1 MEMQR
6 WIRISFRIMILLLVA
21 AVIGFFTIRSKYYD
35 VIISLAQTR
44 VVNATSDL
52 INDGV
57 SRQIS
62 NGDISYEQI
71 VYFEKDVN
79 GRITALKTNIAQVNM
94 LKTETLDYVNETL
107 LDTDHFDI
115 GVPIGSMIFPE
126 LLSGKGPQVPVQIMS
141 IRNSDADFHSNFT
154 HAGIN
159 QTLHQ
164 LKMTVLVDVT
174 VLVLGRTIDFTV
186 TSDVVVAETVIVGQV
201 PNTFL
206 QAGG

>member
-1 MEMQR
+1 MQR

>member
-1 MEMQR
+1 MQR
-6 WIRISFRIMILLLVA
+6 WIRIGFRITVMLLV
-21 AVIGFFTIRSKYYD
+21 VGIIGFFSFRSKYND
-35 VIISLAQTR
+35 VILSLARTR
-44 VVNATSDL
+44 VTNATSDL

-57 SRQIS
+57 ARQIAA
-62 NGDISYEQI
+62 GQIAYENV
-71 VYFEKDVN
+71 VYFEKDVS
-79 GRITALKTNIAQVNM
+79 GHITALKTNIAQLNL

-126 LLSGKGPQVPVQIMS
+126 FLSGKGPQIPVQIVS
-141 IRNSDADFHSNFT
+141 IRNSDADFHSSFLE
-154 HAGIN
+154 AGIN

>member
-1 MEMQR
+1 MQR
-6 WIRISFRIMILLLVA
+6 WIRRAFWMFVLVLILAIIMFVA
-21 AVIGFFTIRSKYYD
+21 VRSKYYD

-57 SRQIS
+57 SRQIAA
-62 NGDISYEQI
+62 GQIAYENV
-71 VYFEKDVN
+71 VYFEKDVS
-79 GRITALKTNIAQVNM
+79 GRITALKTNISQINL

-126 LLSGKGPQVPVQIMS
+126 FLSGKGPQIPVEVVS
-141 IRNSDADFHSNFT
+141 IRNSDANFKSDFLE
-154 HAGIN
+154 AGIN

-164 LKMTVLVDVT
+164 LKMIVLVDVT

-186 TSDVVVAETVIVGQV
+186 ESEVVVAETVIVGQV

>member
-1 MEMQR
+1 M
-6 WIRISFRIMILLLVA
+6 LLV
-21 AVIGFFTIRSKYYD
+21 VGIIGFFSFRSKYND
-35 VIISLAQTR
+35 VILSLARTR
-44 VVNATSDL
+44 VTNATSDL

-57 SRQIS
+57 ARQIAA
-62 NGDISYEQI
+62 GQIAYENV
-71 VYFEKDVN
+71 VYFEKDVS
-79 GRITALKTNIAQVNM
+79 GHITALKTNIAQLNL

-126 LLSGKGPQVPVQIMS
+126 FLSGKGPQIPVQIVS
-141 IRNSDADFHSNFT
+141 IRNSDADFHSSFLE
-154 HAGIN
+154 AGIN

>member
-1 MEMQR
+1 MQR
-6 WIRISFRIMILLLVA
+6 GVRIGFRIMVILLV
-21 AVIGFFTIRSKYYD
+21 VGFVGFFSFRSKYND
-35 VIISLAQTR
+35 VILSLARTR
-44 VVNATSDL
+44 VTNATSDL

-57 SRQIS
+57 ARQIAA
-62 NGDISYEQI
+62 GQIAYENV
-71 VYFEKDVN
+71 VYFEKDVS
-79 GRITALKTNIAQVNM
+79 GHITALKTNIAQLNL

-107 LDTDHFDI
+107 LDTDQFDI

-126 LLSGKGPQVPVQIMS
+126 FLSGKGPQIPVQIMS
-141 IRNSDADFHSNFT
+141 IRNSDADFRSTFLE
-154 HAGIN
+154 AGIN

-174 VLVLGRTIDFTV
+174 VLVLGRTVDFTV

>member
-1 MEMQR
+1 MDMQR
-6 WIRISFRIMILLLVA
+6 WIRIGFRITVMLLV
-21 AVIGFFTIRSKYYD
+21 VGIIGFFSFRSKYND
-35 VIISLAQTR
+35 VILSLARTR
-44 VVNATSDL
+44 VTNATSDL

-57 SRQIS
+57 ARQIAA
-62 NGDISYEQI
+62 GQIAYENV
-71 VYFEKDVN
+71 VYFEKDVS
-79 GRITALKTNIAQVNM
+79 GHITALKTNIAQLNL

-126 LLSGKGPQVPVQIMS
+126 FLSGKGPQIPVQIVS
-141 IRNSDADFHSNFT
+141 IRNSDADFHSSFLE
-154 HAGIN
+154 AGIN

>member
-6 WIRISFRIMILLLVA
+6 WIRMSFRIMILLLVA

>member
-1 MEMQR
+1 MDMQR
-6 WIRISFRIMILLLVA
+6 WIRIGFWVTIVLLVLGI
-21 AVIGFFTIRSKYYD
+21 IGFFSFRSRYNE
-35 VIISLAQTR
+35 VIVSLAKTR
-44 VVNATSDL
+44 VTNATSDL

-62 NGDISYEQI
+62 AGKIAYENV
-71 VYFEKDVN
+71 VYFEKDVSGN
-79 GRITALKTNIAQVNM
+79 ITALKTNITQINL
-94 LKTETLDYVNETL
+94 LKTETLDFVNETL
-107 LDTDHFDI
+107 LDTDNFYI
-115 GVPIGSMIFPE
+115 GIPIGSMILPE
-126 LLSGKGPQVPVQIMS
+126 FLSGQGPQIPVQIMS
-141 IRNSDADFHSNFT
+141 IRNSDANFYSNFT

-174 VLVLGRTIDFTV
+174 VLVLGQTFDFTV
-186 TSDVVVAETVIVGQV
+186 SSDVIVAETIIVGQV

>member
-1 MEMQR
+1 MQR
-6 WIRISFRIMILLLVA
+6 WVRIGFRIMVLLLVA
-21 AVIGFFTIRSKYYD
+21 ALVCFFLFRSRYNEL
-35 VIISLAQTR
+35 IISLARTR

-57 SRQIS
+57 SRQIAA
-62 NGDISYEQI
+62 GQVAYEDI
-71 VYFEKDVN
+71 VYFEKDVS
-79 GRITALKTNIAQVNM
+79 GHITALKTNIAQTNL
-94 LKTETLDYVNETL
+94 LKTETLEYVNDTL

-126 LLSGKGPQVPVQIMS
+126 FLSGKGPQIPVQIMS
-141 IRNSDADFHSNFT
+141 IRNSDAEFHSTFLE
-154 HAGIN
+154 AGIN

-174 VLVLGRTIDFTV
+174 VLVLGKTVDFTV
-186 TSDVVVAETVIVGQV
+186 SSDVVVAETVIVGQV

>member
-1 MEMQR
+1 MQR
-6 WIRISFRIMILLLVA
+6 GVRIGFRIMVILLV
-21 AVIGFFTIRSKYYD
+21 VGFVGFFSFRSKYND
-35 VIISLAQTR
+35 VILSLARTR
-44 VVNATSDL
+44 VTNATSDL

-57 SRQIS
+57 ARQIAA
-62 NGDISYEQI
+62 GQIAYENV
-71 VYFEKDVN
+71 VYFEKDVS
-79 GRITALKTNIAQVNM
+79 GHITALKTNIAQLNL
-94 LKTETLDYVNETL
+94 LKTETLNYVNETL

-126 LLSGKGPQVPVQIMS
+126 FLSGKGPQIPVQIMS
-141 IRNSDADFHSNFT
+141 IRNSDADFRSTFLE
-154 HAGIN
+154 AGIN

-174 VLVLGRTIDFTV
+174 VLVLGRTVDFTV

-206 QAGG
+206 HAGG

>member
-1 MEMQR
+1 MQR

-79 GRITALKTNIAQVNM
+79 GRITALKTNIVQVNM